1 MLRIE
6 NLVFDA
12 WGRRFFD
19 SASVAIPSGTKVGLV
34 GRNGVGKSTLFKLIL
49 GDLVPLSGEIL
60 LPKSAR
66 IGSVDQEHP
75 ATPVT
80 LIDTILAAD
89 TRARSA
95 QRRARNRRARSS
107 WPRSIT
113 SSTPS
118 MPTGRRRARRKSS
131 RGLGFSNADLDAPDG
146 GVFRRLAHAGGAR
159 RRAVRRARFAAARR
173 ADQLSRS
180 GRRALAGGAAEEVS
194 AYRADHQPRPRASE
208 QFGRCHPASE
218 PRQAR
223 ALHRRLQRFRNARAP
238 RRRGCRPPTKAKQDA
253 ERAHLQ
259 RFIDRFRAKASK
271 ATQAQSRIKRL
282 AKLEPIAEAVEE
294 RVAPFTLPSPPRPL
308 APPLLQLEGAAV
320 GYDGTVRATQSQSAA
335 RCRRP
340 HRASGR
346 QRRRQVDL
354 RQDGRRRAAT
364 ADPAQMKREQ
374 RIKVGWFHQHQIE
387 ALDPDDT
394 PLDILRRE
402 RPDDSESSRRS
413 RLAQFGLSFDKQ
425 ETTVANLSGGE
436 RARLLLNLVAMEA
449 PHLLI
454 LDEPTNHLDIDSRRA
469 LLDAL
474 NDYEGAV
481 ILITHDRSLIELVA
495 DRLWLDGRRPHQA
508 VRRRHG
514 RLCALRPRAGASWAP
529 LRRRSQWRGQ
539 GRRGGRGRSRLR
551 RRRRSTARS
560 QEGRQKAPPARV
572 LIGLIAGERRVFG
585 CRRGRRSRH
594 RCIPCQDRSRKWSRR
609 ASNSPVSG
617 RRRPKGGRE
626 QPRRR
631 RSQGRRRVSAAAN
644 EAVWRLA
651 SSRESLRK
659 WPVRLLYL
667 PSPR

>member
-34 GRNGVGKSTLFKLIL
+34 GRNGVGKSTLFKIIL

-60 LPKSAR
+60 LPKLAR

-89 TRARSA
+89 TRREALNAALETAAPEEMAEIYHELNAIDADRAPARA
-95 QRRARNRRARSS
+95 AEILA
-107 WPRSIT
+107 
-113 SSTPS
+113 
-118 MPTGRRRARRKSS
+118 
-131 RGLGFSNADLDAPDG
+131 GLGFANADLERPMAEFSGGWRMRVALAAALFAEPDLLLLDEPTNYLDLEGALWLEARLKKYPHTAMIISHDRELLNNSVDAILHLSQGKLELYTG
-146 GVFRRLAHAGGAR
+146 GYNQFET
-159 RRAVRRARFAAARR
+159 RRA
-173 ADQLSRS
+173 
-180 GRRALAGGAAEEVS
+180 EKT
-194 AYRADHQPRPRASE
+194 
-208 QFGRCHPASE
+208 
-218 PRQAR
+218 
-223 ALHRRLQRFRNARAP
+223 RLQAA
-238 RRRGCRPPTKAKQDA
+238 TKTKQDA

-282 AKLEPIAEAVEE
+282 AKLEPIAEVVEE

-320 GYDGTVRATQSQSAA
+320 GYDGKAVLGNLNLRLD
-335 RCRRP
+335 
-340 HRASGR
+340 
-346 QRRRQVDL
+346 VDDRIGL
-354 RQDGRRRAAT
+354 LGVNGAGKSTFAKMVAGALPLQTGA
-364 ADPAQMKREQ
+364 MKREQ
-374 RIKVGWFHQHQIE
+374 RLKVGWFHQHQIE
-387 ALDPDDT
+387 ALDPEDT

-436 RARLLLNLVAMEA
+436 RARLLLNLVAMAA

-495 DRLWLDGRRPHQA
+495 DRLWLTADGRITPFAGDMDDYARF
-508 VRRRHG
+508 VIE
-514 RLCALRPRAGASWAP
+514 RAKLWAAP
-529 LRRRSQWRGQ
+529 SQPGN
-539 GRRGGRGRSRLR
+539 GRGEAGEGEAADAASFDAAAAARLAAKKAAKKR
-551 RRRRSTARS
+551 RRR
-560 QEGRQKAPPARV
+560 
-572 LIGLIAGERRVFG
+572 GL
-585 CRRGRRSRH
+585 
-594 RCIPCQDRSRKWSRR
+594 
-609 ASNSPVSG
+609 
-617 RRRPKGGRE
+617 
-626 QPRRR
+626 
-631 RSQGRRRVSAAAN
+631 
-644 EAVWRLA
+644 
-651 SSRESLRK
+651 
-659 WPVRLLYL
+659 
-667 PSPR
+667 